1 MSIDY
6 VFIDKNSLNNN
17 TCYKFHLPS
26 IITGLIFNL
35 LPPSPILPKKGGI
48 REKGE
53 KNFLKEIW
61 LRIYV
66 GNKKDVFYIF
76 NLLFLHMPL
85 HQRFP

>member
-53 KNFLKEIW
+53 KNFLK
-61 LRIYV
+61 
-66 GNKKDVFYIF
+66 GNMVKDLCGEQKGC
-76 NLLFLHMPL
+76 LLYF
-85 HQRFP
+85 